1 MYRLLIIPVILVA
14 LQSRAQDAHL
24 SMYDA
29 APLFLNPAMTGLVD
43 ADFRIHAQYRT
54 QWKSVNFKPYT
65 SYLLSYDMPIKK
77 WSFGVQLNNFRAGYG
92 NFNVLQGLLSTSY
105 TTGLDKKKNH
115 MLSFGVQA
123 GIVQKSIEYQL
134 LSFNNQYTYTDGG
147 YFDQTIAN
155 GENFAGQTVYI
166 PAANAGV
173 MYYYAKQ
180 NARLNP
186 FVGISAFNLLNS
198 KESFYGIDNRLPLR
212 FYGHVGTRIN
222 ITETFYLIP
231 KVLIMQQKKFHEQ
244 TYAIEA
250 GYYMKNSGFHL
261 LGGVIFRAKDA
272 LIATIGGK
280 LDRFIL
286 KVGYDINVSK
296 LSTVSSGRGGFELS
310 LTYVHKKKNINYE
323 KICPRL

>member
-1 MYRLLIIPVILVA
+1 MYRLILIPVILFAFSVK
-14 LQSRAQDAHL
+14 AQDAHL

-29 APLFLNPAMTGLVD
+29 APLFLNPALTGVVD

-65 SYLLSYDMPIKK
+65 SYLISYDMPIKK

-123 GIVQKSIEYQL
+123 GMVQKSVEYQL
-134 LSFNNQYTYTDGG
+134 LSFNNQYTLTNGG
-147 YFDQTIAN
+147 HFDQTIAN
-155 GENFAGQTVYI
+155 GENFNGQTIYI
-166 PAANAGV
+166 PAANAGLI
-173 MYYYAKQ
+173 YYYAKQ

-186 FVGISAFNLLNS
+186 FVGVSAFNLLNV
-198 KESFYGIDNRLPLR
+198 KESLYGIDNRLPLR
-212 FYGHVGTRIN
+212 FYGHVGARIN

-244 TYAIEA
+244 TYAVEA
-250 GYYMKNSGFHL
+250 GYYLKNSDFYL

-272 LIATIGGK
+272 VIATIGGK
-280 LDRFIL
+280 LDRFVL

-296 LSTVSSGRGGFELS
+296 LSTVSSGRGGFEIS
-310 LTYVHKKKNINYE
+310 FTYVHKKRNNNYE